1 MFESL
6 LEKLLQ
12 SVLGKY
18 VLNFSDKNLSLKIWA
33 GDINLENLEL
43 NPLLLS
49 SLSLPF
55 KLSYSKISKVSLKI
69 PWKHLSSSSVEINIE
84 DVLLIVEL
92 EEENRW
98 NLNVEKLI
106 HGKLQKIDKFAN
118 DCLDCLLEK
127 EKLLEKK
134 GKETTFSDRM
144 AMKIL
149 DNLQINI
156 KNIHFRIE
164 SNQSF
169 CFNAGFTL
177 KALTICSTNEKWEK
191 TIINREAESKQVL
204 SKHKLLNLE
213 NFGFY
218 WNCRK
223 TNISSLNSNEIFE
236 FMLQNKEKK
245 DIFDYF
251 VTIDLAVKF
260 IDNVENLQLP
270 GYDLTIDV
278 KKAEFEIRKQQA
290 QDVIKLAEFMNKYMI
305 FSRKK

>member
-18 VLNFSDKNLSLKIWA
+18 ILNFSDKSLSMKIWA

-55 KLSYSKISKVSLKI
+55 KLSYSKISKISLKI
-69 PWKHLSSSSVEINIE
+69 PWKNLSSSSVEINIE
-84 DVLLIVEL
+84 NIFLIVEL
-92 EEENRW
+92 EEEKEW

-106 HGKLQKIDKFAN
+106 QEKLQKIDKFAN

-134 GKETTFSDRM
+134 GKDVSFSERM

-149 DNLQINI
+149 DNIQINI

-164 SNQSF
+164 SNNNIF
-169 CFNAGFTL
+169 FNAGFTL
-177 KALTICSTNEKWEK
+177 NALTICSTNDKWEK
-191 TIINREAESKQVL
+191 TIINRETETNKNL
-204 SKHKLLNLE
+204 SRRKLLNLE

-218 WNCRK
+218 WNSRK
-223 TNISSLNSNEIFE
+223 KNISGLNKNEIFE
-236 FMLQNKEKK
+236 IMLQNQEKK
-245 DIFDYF
+245 EVFDYF
-251 VTIDLAVKF
+251 INIDLAVKF
-260 IDNVENLQLP
+260 IDNAENLQLP
-270 GYDLTIDV
+270 GYDLMIDL
-278 KKAEFEIRKQQA
+278 KKAEFEIKKHQT
-290 QDVIKLAEFMNKYMI
+290 QDFIKLVEFLNKYMI
-305 FSRKK
+305 YSKKK